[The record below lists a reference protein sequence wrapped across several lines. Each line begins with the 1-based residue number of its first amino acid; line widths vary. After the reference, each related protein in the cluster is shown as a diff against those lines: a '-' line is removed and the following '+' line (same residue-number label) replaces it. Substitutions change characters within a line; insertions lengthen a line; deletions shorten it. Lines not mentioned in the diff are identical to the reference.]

1 LLLNELQAFFWVLAV
16 KVRLSNPVGKSN
28 TVLKI

>member
-1 LLLNELQAFFWVLAV
+1 MGWTLFFLFLGE
-16 KVRLSNPVGKSN
+16 KTGFMLSNPVGKSN